1 MVNFHSFVSL
11 ISYQL
16 SFMNLTNDI
25 MYQASFEKNPEF
37 EGVFWMGVKTTG
49 IFCRP
54 TCTARKP
61 KPENVEF
68 FDNTKDAILKGYR
81 PCKVCKPLENPDVT
95 PIEIQNLMDELSAN
109 PELRFKDSD
118 LIESGLQP
126 ATVKRWFLKHHGM
139 TFHAFQRMFKMNSA
153 FKKLQQGENV
163 LDVALENGYESL
175 SGFNDSFKSIIGTSP
190 KHSKL
195 EKIIDLKRIETPLGT
210 MIACANENGICLL
223 EYSDRKSLTKELQ
236 EISKYFT
243 ANVVQGDNP
252 HFKILETE
260 LAEYFEGKRLA
271 FTVPLSPVGTDFQK
285 SVWEILRAIPYGTTR
300 TYQQQANLLGHPKAV
315 RAVANANGLNKISII
330 IPCHR
335 VIGTNGTLTG
345 YGGGIWR
352 KQKLLELEKAILF

>member
-1 MVNFHSFVSL
+1 ME
-11 ISYQL
+11 L
-16 SFMNLTNDI
+16 SNEI

-68 FDNTKDAILKGYR
+68 FDNKKDAIQKGYR
-81 PCKVCKPLENPDVT
+81 PCKVCKPLENPDET
-95 PIEIQNLMDELSAN
+95 PVEIQKLMDELSEN
-109 PELRFKDSD
+109 PELKFKDID
-118 LIESGLQP
+118 LIDRGMEP
-126 ATVKRWFLKHHGM
+126 ATVRRWFLKYHGM
-139 TFHAFQRMFKMNSA
+139 TFHAFQRTFKINSA

-175 SGFNDSFKSIIGTSP
+175 SGFNDSFKSIIGASP
-190 KHSKL
+190 KNSKL
-195 EKIIDLKRIETPLGT
+195 EKIVDLKRIETPLGT
-210 MIACANENGICLL
+210 MIACANENGICML
-223 EYSDRKSLTKELQ
+223 EFSDRKSLSKELDD
-236 EISKYFT
+236 ISKYFK
-243 ANVVQGDNP
+243 ANIIQGENP
-252 HFKILETE
+252 YFKILEKE
-260 LAEYFEGKRLA
+260 LEEYFQGKRLD
-271 FTVPLSPVGTDFQK
+271 FTVPLAPVGTDFQK
-285 SVWEILRAIPYGTTR
+285 NVWEILRTIPYGTTR
-300 TYQQQANLLGHPKAV
+300 SYQQQADILGNPKAV

>member
-1 MVNFHSFVSL
+1 ME
-11 ISYQL
+11 
-16 SFMNLTNDI
+16 LTNEI
-25 MYQASFEKNPEF
+25 MYQASFEKNPDF

-68 FDNTKDAILKGYR
+68 FQNTKDAILKGYR
-81 PCKVCKPLENPDVT
+81 PCKVCKPLENPDEA
-95 PIEIQNLMDELSAN
+95 PGYIQEILKELSEN
-109 PELRFKDSD
+109 PEQKIKDSD
-118 LIESGLQP
+118 LVQKGLEP
-126 ATVKRWFLKHHGM
+126 VTIRRWFLKTYGM
-139 TFHAFQRMFKMNSA
+139 TFHTFQRMFKINSA

-163 LDVALENGYESL
+163 ADAAYDVGYESL
-175 SGFNDSFKSIIGTSP
+175 SGFNESFKNIVGVSP
-190 KHSKL
+190 KNSKNQ
-195 EKIIDLKRIETPLGT
+195 KIIDLKRIETPLGT
-210 MIACANENGICLL
+210 MIACADENGISML
-223 EYSDRKSLTKELQ
+223 EFSERKSLQKELE
-236 EISKYFT
+236 EISKHFK
-243 ANVVQGDNP
+243 ANIIQGENP
-252 HFKILETE
+252 HFKTLEKE
-260 LAEYFEGKRLA
+260 LEDYFNGKIRE

-285 SVWEILRAIPYGTTR
+285 KVWEVLRKIPYGTTR
-300 TYQQQANLLGHPKAV
+300 SYQEQANILGSPKSV